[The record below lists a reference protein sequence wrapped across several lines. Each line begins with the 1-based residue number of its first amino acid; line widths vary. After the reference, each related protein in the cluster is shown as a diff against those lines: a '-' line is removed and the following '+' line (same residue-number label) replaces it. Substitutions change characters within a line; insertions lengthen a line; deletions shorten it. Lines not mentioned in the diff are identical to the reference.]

1 LITAE
6 NERDEINRPKE
17 IIMSHAR
24 TALSAA
30 YLAGALVTALSAGS
44 VLTASDALAAS
55 KEKCF
60 GVALAGKNDCA
71 AGAGTSCAGTS
82 KVNFQGNSWKYVAKG
97 TCVSMNVKGH
107 KGSLKALTRDVP
119 A

>member
-1 LITAE
+1 M
-6 NERDEINRPKE
+6 KE
-17 IIMSHAR
+17 DNMSQAR

-30 YLAGALVTALSAGS
+30 YLASALAAALSAGS
-44 VLTASDALAAS
+44 VLVSTDAVAAE

-82 KVNFQGNSWKYVAKG
+82 KVDYQGNSWKYVEKG
-97 TCVSMNVKGH
+97 TCVGMTLDGGRQ
-107 KGSLKALTRDVP
+107 GSLEALTRDVP